1 MRTRGDQL
9 TSSVHS
15 QCRFASSPRWPAR
28 MFITMSTSSN
38 SNRCGTSASRS
49 RGPISGSSLI
59 SVNTLSITSLN
70 SFDDENGLAITLLPC
85 SRTLAGGAP
94 ARASQ
99 RRQLLVGAVLFVCLA
114 VRGSVPLLLGARVV
128 DDAKRR
134 MLVGVRGV
142 LDQLLLAQLKALRLA
157 AARLLDGLALFA
169 TALDQ
174 LEQRI
179 RPRLRV
185 HGADSTYL

>member
-1 MRTRGDQL
+1 
-9 TSSVHS
+9 
-15 QCRFASSPRWPAR
+15 
-28 MFITMSTSSN
+28 
-38 SNRCGTSASRS
+38 
-49 RGPISGSSLI
+49 
-59 SVNTLSITSLN
+59 
-70 SFDDENGLAITLLPC
+70 
-85 SRTLAGGAP
+85 
-94 ARASQ
+94 
-99 RRQLLVGAVLFVCLA
+99 
-114 VRGSVPLLLGARVV
+114 
-128 DDAKRR
+128 